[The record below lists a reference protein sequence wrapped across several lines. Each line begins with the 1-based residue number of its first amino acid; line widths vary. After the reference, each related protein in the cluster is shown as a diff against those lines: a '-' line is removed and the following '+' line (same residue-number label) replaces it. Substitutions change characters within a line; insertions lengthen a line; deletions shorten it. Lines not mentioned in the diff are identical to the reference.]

1 MANTGEKLAKIMQFV
16 EHGDYFTINRSRQY
30 GKTTTLF
37 LLELQLPKEY
47 DVISVS
53 FEGVSDSVF
62 DTEVNFCQG
71 LLNICSKHIDEKKLP
86 GSETWIDSSV
96 TTFDLLDA
104 FLNKIC
110 TDKKIVLMIDE
121 VDKTS
126 NNIIFLKFLGML
138 RDKYLKRNKGLGATF
153 QSVILA
159 GVYDIKNLKLK
170 MIQAGTHQLQDG
182 EKRINSPWNIAIDFK
197 VDMSLNEK
205 EIASMLAEYEND
217 HKTGMDM
224 EAIAKEIRA
233 YTNGYPYLVSRIC
246 QKIEEELSKDW
257 TLNGVQKAINIILY
271 EPNLLFDDLG
281 KNMESNEK
289 LSNLLYDIVING
301 RSYEY
306 SMTNP
311 EMELGFIFGFLRK
324 QNNRVVIDNLIF
336 ETIIYSHF
344 ITKKTIDGIRIDRV
358 LPSDI
363 VENGKFDMQL
373 CMEKFAEHYY
383 ELYRESGK
391 QFLEN
396 ECRMLFLTY
405 IKPLINGTG
414 FCHVESE
421 TRNARRMDVIVD
433 YNDEQFIVELKLWHG
448 EASHDKAL
456 EQIAGY
462 LESKGKDT
470 GYLLTF
476 DFRKENNTGKP
487 RAQWVEFG
495 GKRILDV
502 LVGV

>member
-1 MANTGEKLAKIMQFV
+1 M
-16 EHGDYFTINRSRQY
+16 
-30 GKTTTLF
+30 
-37 LLELQLPKEY
+37 
-47 DVISVS
+47 
-53 FEGVSDSVF
+53 
-62 DTEVNFCQG
+62 
-71 LLNICSKHIDEKKLP
+71 P
-86 GSETWIDSSV
+86 GSEAWIDSSV

-110 TDKKIVLMIDE
+110 MDKKIVLMIDE

-126 NNIIFLKFLGML
+126 NNMIFLKFLGLL

-159 GVYDIKNLKLK
+159 GVYNIKNLKIK

-197 VDMSLNEK
+197 IDMSLSEK
-205 EIASMLAEYEND
+205 EIASMLAEYESD
-217 HKTGMDM
+217 HKTGMDI

-246 QKIEEELSKDW
+246 LNIEEDLGKDW
-257 TLNGVQKAINIILY
+257 TVTGVRRAVKAMLN
-271 EPNLLFDDLG
+271 ETNLLFDDLG
-281 KNMESNEK
+281 KNMVSNEE
-289 LSNLLYDIVING
+289 LSSLLYDIVVNG
-301 RSYEY
+301 QSYGY
-306 SMTNP
+306 NLTNP
-311 EMELGFIFGFLRK
+311 AMELGFIFGFLKK
-324 QNNRVVIDNLIF
+324 QDEQVAIDNLIF
-336 ETIIYSHF
+336 ESVIYSHF
-344 ITKKTIDGIRIDRV
+344 MTEKKIKGIRISKV
-358 LPSDI
+358 LPKEVIED
-363 VENGKFDMQL
+363 GKFDMRL
-373 CMEKFAEHYY
+373 CVEKFAEHYY

-405 IKPLINGTG
+405 LKPLINGAG
-414 FCHVESE
+414 FYHVESE
-421 TRNARRMDVIVD
+421 TRDAKRMDIIVD
-433 YNDEQFIVELKLWHG
+433 YNSEQFIVELKLWYG
-448 EASHDKAL
+448 EVSHEKAL

-462 LESKGKDT
+462 LDSKNKDT

-487 RAQWVEFG
+487 RTEWVEHK

-502 LVGV
+502 MVGV